1 MANDVCCG
9 FRFKKIVTIFPQ
21 SGIIFNVASIAYYV
35 FGFVGIEG
43 GLLNWTIDDFNS
55 YEEYKTN
62 ETLTL
67 ISITFCAVGILVY
80 ISLLIGFKKDNIK
93 LLLPSLI
100 ILPILFVISA
110 SLIVVRG
117 VKIGFDNLYILVWG
131 SVRAVIYE
139 FVTWL
144 VVLTYRQ
151 KLKDEESVSNH
162 DHTMPRIHY

>member
-1 MANDVCCG
+1 M
-9 FRFKKIVTIFPQ
+9 
-21 SGIIFNVASIAYYV
+21 
-35 FGFVGIEG
+35 
-43 GLLNWTIDDFNS
+43 
-55 YEEYKTN
+55 
-62 ETLTL
+62 

-110 SLIVVRG
+110 SLIVVGG

-139 FVTWL
+139 FITWL

-162 DHTMPRIHY
+162 DNTMPRIHY